1 MICLEYMQTQCSE
14 YLDFM
19 GPKLQ
24 QLSIQIVHV
33 KSITR
38 YFVSYV
44 DFFENYSFMESNE
57 IQTQHWH
64 NFQITILVH
73 LTWRSTQIS
82 TLKMM
87 KR

>member
-38 YFVSYV
+38 LFCFLFRKLFIHGV
-44 DFFENYSFMESNE
+44 
-57 IQTQHWH
+57 
-64 NFQITILVH
+64 
-73 LTWRSTQIS
+73 
-82 TLKMM
+82 K
-87 KR
+87 